1 MPGFDIDDDLVRK
14 LSALLDETGL
24 TEIEFADGE
33 RRIRVCKTVQIVSA
47 AQQFATTAEEE
58 SITASVEPDT
68 LADHP
73 GAVIAPM
80 VGTVY
85 AAPEPGADPFVSLG
99 DTVDAGQTLLL
110 IEAMKTFNPVRAP
123 KAGRV
128 AQILISDA
136 TPVEYGELLI
146 ILE

>member
-1 MPGFDIDDDLVRK
+1 MAGFDIDDDLVRK

-24 TEIEFADGE
+24 TEIEFAEGE
-33 RRIRVCKTVQIVSA
+33 RRIRVCKTVQMVST
-47 AQQFATTAEEE
+47 AQQFATIAAEKTV
-58 SITASVEPDT
+58 TASVEPDT

-99 DTVDAGQTLLL
+99 D
-110 IEAMKTFNPVRAP
+110 
-123 KAGRV
+123 RV
-128 AQILISDA
+128 A
-136 TPVEYGELLI
+136 
-146 ILE
+146 